1 MTVRLSKWILYSP
14 VAVLPFLAAMVVS
27 TGPAVED
34 VASRA
39 RASLAASGATWASVS
54 LDGRDA
60 RLSGDAPD
68 SESIDK
74 AIAAVAGTYGVRR
87 VEAAAR
93 VVAPPKVELTAPVIH
108 ALTAGPG
115 RILVTGTWQEG
126 VAASLKAMLAD
137 KTWTLGEGPV
147 LVSGGKGNWRLTP
160 DIELAPGTHDL
171 VIEVIG
177 PGGEV
182 LRDSTT
188 GEITILPPPP
198 EMAAPTVESLD
209 TNDAR
214 PVIRGTWPSA
224 VARTLK
230 VIVGQVAYVLG
241 SAPELT
247 HDADRWSLALSSPL
261 GDGAY
266 DIQVEVSDEL
276 GRIAAT
282 AAPGKFTIDTVPP
295 AGPVIAPIGGGDLP
309 LSITGTW
316 AEGDA
321 VSLAARLAGRVWSL
335 GADAALSSDG
345 KGNWNFAPDIELP
358 PGTYDIEIEV
368 ADRAGNIARDSSKDE
383 IVIAAP
389 PPPQMQAP
397 AVIAAVETA
406 ARPVVRGTWPEIAAS
421 SLSVTLGGSQYVLG
435 RDEALTSDGIG
446 NWSFAVPVPLQD
458 GIYDVVVEAGD
469 ASGKT
474 MADTTRDELTIDAAA
489 PAAPTVALYSGE
501 ESPDR
506 LTGTWAWPDAVSL
519 MVSIPAAGIAAR
531 LGDGHLTSSSGGW
544 TLKLA
549 RPLAPG
555 SYDVVVETPDS
566 RGRIATDQTRFEIL
580 VKEPPPS
587 PPPPPPP
594 PLKAPTVAAYA
605 GVAVPAALNGTWD
618 EGQATALNVA
628 IPAAGIAAMLGHD
641 PALVSDGS
649 GNWSLALPPS
659 LAPGRYDVTV
669 EISDGK
675 ARSASET
682 ITGALDIK
690 EPPSPPPPYDCAGTL
705 DLIGETFP
713 IRFAFDS
720 PEIVPPYD
728 ASVAQVAALL
738 NDPRCVSMKAEVQ
751 GHADYFGGRLYNTAL
766 SLARAQTVMN
776 HLAAAGVAANR
787 LSVAGQGKARP
798 SDPARNRD
806 ARSRNR
812 RVEVRVKE

>member
-34 VASRA
+34 VTSRA

-68 SESIDK
+68 AESIDK
-74 AIAAVAGTYGVRR
+74 AIAAVAMTYGVRR

-93 VVAPPKVELTAPVIH
+93 VVAPPKAELTAPVIH

-126 VAASLKAMLAD
+126 VATSLRAMLAD
-137 KTWTLGEGPV
+137 KTWTLGEGPA
-147 LVSGGKGNWRLTP
+147 LVSDGKGNWSLTP

-266 DIQVEVSDEL
+266 DVVVEAGDEL
-276 GRIAAT
+276 GRVAAS
-282 AAPGKFTIDTVPP
+282 AAPGKLTIDTVPP
-295 AGPVIAPIGGGDLP
+295 AGPVIAPIGEGGLP

-321 VSLAARLAGRVWSL
+321 VSLIARLAGRVWSL
-335 GADAALSSDG
+335 GADAGLSSDG
-345 KGNWNFAPDIELP
+345 RGNWNFAPDVELP
-358 PGTYDIEIEV
+358 PGTYDLEIEV
-368 ADRAGNIARDSSKDE
+368 ADRAGNISRDSSKDE

-446 NWSFAVPVPLQD
+446 NWSLAVPAPLQD
-458 GIYDVVVEAGD
+458 GIYDVSVEAGD

-474 MADTTRDELTIDAAA
+474 MADATRDELTSDAAA

-501 ESPDR
+501 ESPGR

-519 MVSIPAAGIAAR
+519 AVSVPAAGIAAR
-531 LGDGHLTSSSGGW
+531 LGDGQLTSSSGGW

-549 RPLAPG
+549 SPLAPG
-555 SYDVVVETPDS
+555 SYDVVAKTPDS

-580 VKEPPPS
+580 VKEPPP
-587 PPPPPPP
+587 PPPLTAPPP
-594 PLKAPTVAAYA
+594 PLKAPTVAGYA
-605 GVAVPAALNGTWD
+605 GEAVPAALNGTWD
-618 EGQATALNVA
+618 EGQATALNVM
-628 IPAAGIAAMLGHD
+628 IPAAGIAAMLGRD
-641 PALVSDGS
+641 SALVSDGS

-669 EISDGK
+669 ETSDGK
-675 ARSASET
+675 VRSAIET

-690 EPPSPPPPYDCAGTL
+690 EPPPPYDCAGTL
-705 DLIGETFP
+705 DRISETFP

-738 NDPRCVSMKAEVQ
+738 NDPRCVSVKAEVQ

-787 LSVAGQGKARP
+787 LRVAGQGKARP